1 MTIDNS
7 IKTIHVNYPITPKI
21 IGDIVN
27 IGVKRDIWFQ
37 KFIRNGNVLLEKV
50 LFFRFTLGAFPD
62 CLFVAFPL
70 VGALCSLIFVFMFPM
85 RLRAWQFV
93 AAIFV
98 HFQAFFLVF
107 PRSVFFPEFL
117 F

>member
-1 MTIDNS
+1 MIDNS
-7 IKTIHVNYPITPKI
+7 IKTIHSNYLLSPDMIA
-21 IGDIVN
+21 DMAN
-27 IGVKRDIWFQ
+27 IGAKRDVWFQ
-37 KFIRNGNVLLEKV
+37 RFIRNPNVLLEKV
-50 LFFRFTLGAFPD
+50 LFFRFMLGAFPD

-98 HFQAFFLVF
+98 HFQAFFLVY
-107 PRSVFFPEFL
+107 P
-117 F
+117 